1 MNRAERRHPD
11 KAKATRVREILKDI
25 NTIHKIK
32 AAMEGGCPFQPGD
45 KVMLN
50 LDSITRRPDYNK
62 LLPAYKEFCEKNAG
76 RIFTVEYGGR
86 KNPSIVC
93 LAEDESTPK
102 WLFWVGDLKAVE
114 S

>member
-11 KAKATRVREILKDI
+11 KAKANRVREILKDI

-45 KVMLN
+45 KVMLD
-50 LDSITRRPDYNK
+50 LERITHRPNYNK
-62 LLPAYKEFCEKNAG
+62 LVPAYREFCEKNAG
-76 RIFTVEYGGR
+76 RIFTVVYEKG
-86 KNPSIVC
+86 KNSSIVC
-93 LAEDESTPK
+93 LAEDETTPK